1 MHLFLEI
8 SIQNWFA
15 LKNSLYSC
23 KKYRWHN
30 FWFFFFLIRG
40 QGDSD
45 LCLHFLCVSTVQIVQ
60 NHWVKFYHKS
70 SRLSCKPKSFDGS
83 NDNMWNVLC
92 AVYAYSQLRTKFFSF
107 HRAGKNHLLIGF
119 LVVVGL
125 SRLRLCLLLFF
136 LLFILWLK
144 FIWNHHKAA
153 LGLNLVGLFGLSY
166 LFSWVL
172 PFQSGKHLIQN
183 PN

>member
-1 MHLFLEI
+1 MGLLWRI
-8 SIQNWFA
+8 
-15 LKNSLYSC
+15 LYTPVKSTGGII
-23 KKYRWHN
+23 
-30 FWFFFFLIRG
+30 FDFFLIRG

-92 AVYAYSQLRTKFFSF
+92 AVYAYSQLRTKLFSF

-136 LLFILWLK
+136 LLFLLWLK

-153 LGLNLVGLFGLSY
+153 LGLNLVGLFGLFY

-172 PFQSGKHLIQN
+172 PFQSGKRLIQN